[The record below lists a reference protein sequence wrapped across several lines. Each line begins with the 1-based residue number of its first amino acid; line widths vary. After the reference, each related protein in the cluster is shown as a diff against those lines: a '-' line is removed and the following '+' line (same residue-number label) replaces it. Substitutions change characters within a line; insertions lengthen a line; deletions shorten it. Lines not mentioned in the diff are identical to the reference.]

1 MTDFPVPC
9 LVTGASGM
17 LGRDLCRALT
27 QAGIHFIEMDVE
39 GIDISS
45 LSSVLEVF
53 KTVKPG
59 IVINV
64 AAITDVDG
72 CESTEELAFKVNAV
86 GPENL
91 AKAAKDF
98 RSFLV
103 HISTDYVFDGT
114 KTEPYLEDDAT
125 NPIGVY
131 GKSKL
136 EGEIRIQK
144 ILPKNHCIIRTQWL
158 YGAHGKNFVDTIIRA
173 GAGNKILRIVN
184 DQRGAPT
191 YTVDLS
197 DAIVK
202 LCRLKATGN
211 FHITNSGSTTWSNF
225 AAKIMKLS
233 GLNKVQIQEISTQDL
248 GRPAPRPLYS
258 VLDTSKFERLT
269 GTRLRHWEDALEEY
283 LSKRNIK

>member
-225 AAKIMKLS
+225 AAKILKLS

>member
-225 AAKIMKLS
+225 AEKILKLS

>member
-27 QAGIHFIEMDVE
+27 QAGIHIIEMDVE
-39 GIDISS
+39 EIDISS

-53 KTVKPG
+53 NTVKPKV
-59 IVINV
+59 VINV

-72 CESTEELAFKVNAV
+72 CESTEDLAFSVNAV

-91 AKAAKDF
+91 AKAAADSG
-98 RSFLV
+98 SFLV

-114 KTEPYLEDDAT
+114 KTEPYQEDDPT

-136 EGEIRIQK
+136 EGEIRLQK
-144 ILPKNHCIIRTQWL
+144 TLPKNHCIIRTQWL

-173 GAGNKILRIVN
+173 GAGSKTLRIVN

-197 DAIVK
+197 EAIIK
-202 LCRLKATGN
+202 LCQLKATGVFN
-211 FHITNSGSTTWSNF
+211 VTNCGSTTWSDF
-225 AAKIMKLS
+225 AAKILKLS
-233 GLNKVQIQEISTQDL
+233 GLNEVQIQEISTQEL

-258 VLDTSKFERLT
+258 VLDNSKFERLM
-269 GTRLRHWEDALEEY
+269 GTRLRRWEDALDEY